1 MIAKPLAA
9 VTRLTGLW
17 FPAGAVAVL
26 LLISAT
32 TVRAASSIEP
42 GDTVRVTIA
51 ETPRLDGERKVDA
64 DGTIALPQVGS
75 IALAGLGIDEARQR
89 IERMLVQKGILK
101 APTVL
106 VEIARYRPIY
116 VGGRVAR
123 PGAIEFEPGLTVR
136 HALILAGGM
145 GRPAANADSVNV
157 PELRARWQVAS
168 FQLLQINSSIAR
180 LDDEL
185 SRTRQT
191 PVESKTSIRP
201 DLGAVEKIDQG
212 ILVDRLATWTESQAH
227 LKDQMALYDFEID
240 VLAQQA
246 ELQEN
251 EQRLAT
257 EQVARAHRLVEREL
271 MPLTRLEELQA
282 VLSNASED
290 VLENRAVT
298 ARAKQGRSDV
308 AYEIASADMKWRLDI
323 QNQLR
328 GLLVERE
335 RTKAEIEALGAQIV
349 EAGVTLSEADALQM
363 RPAVTI
369 YRTVDGQE
377 TAISAGMSTE
387 LRAGDILDVSFGKGT
402 G

>member
-1 MIAKPLAA
+1 
-9 VTRLTGLW
+9 
-17 FPAGAVAVL
+17 
-26 LLISAT
+26 
-32 TVRAASSIEP
+32 
-42 GDTVRVTIA
+42 
-51 ETPRLDGERKVDA
+51 
-64 DGTIALPQVGS
+64 
-75 IALAGLGIDEARQR
+75 
-89 IERMLVQKGILK
+89 
-101 APTVL
+101 
-106 VEIARYRPIY
+106 
-116 VGGRVAR
+116 
-123 PGAIEFEPGLTVR
+123 
-136 HALILAGGM
+136 
-145 GRPAANADSVNV
+145 
-157 PELRARWQVAS
+157 
-168 FQLLQINSSIAR
+168 
-180 LDDEL
+180 
-185 SRTRQT
+185 
-191 PVESKTSIRP
+191 
-201 DLGAVEKIDQG
+201 
-212 ILVDRLATWTESQAH
+212 
-227 LKDQMALYDFEID
+227 
-240 VLAQQA
+240 
-246 ELQEN
+246 
-251 EQRLAT
+251 
-257 EQVARAHRLVEREL
+257 